1 MNPILCRG
9 VRHIQQLYSCSLFSS
24 PCAAWP
30 RGLQCSLDHPGHRS
44 ESPVTVTD
52 GSVLCKDGGGY
63 CWGVLGSR
71 SVSTQAADRSYKYS
85 GPLVL
90 FQHTGEL
97 ESVLSGQRMLPSC
110 RPALYWVLL
119 WTLVPALTPP
129 RPALRPAL
137 PRGSWLLPTYLEVQ
151 WTVILHNKQINIV
164 CRQMFTS
171 APQYLIVCSNH
182 RAFIVAFMLLVTYW
196 ITHKKGGLKKYF
208 KKVCIFANKNLNK
221 TYDRGSTSTCT
232 EWDHISACRII
243 CFNVN
248 VWCVYLHSKCPTVR

>member
-24 PCAAWP
+24 PCGAWP

-71 SVSTQAADRSYKYS
+71 TVSTQAADLSYKYFCAS

-97 ESVLSGQRMLPSC
+97 ESVLSGQKMFPSC

-129 RPALRPAL
+129 RPPSRPAE
-137 PRGSWLLPTYLEVQ
+137 GLLAPPH
-151 WTVILHNKQINIV
+151 IL
-164 CRQMFTS
+164 
-171 APQYLIVCSNH
+171 
-182 RAFIVAFMLLVTYW
+182 
-196 ITHKKGGLKKYF
+196 
-208 KKVCIFANKNLNK
+208 
-221 TYDRGSTSTCT
+221 GST
-232 EWDHISACRII
+232 
-243 CFNVN
+243 VN
-248 VWCVYLHSKCPTVR
+248 SDTT